1 MNDWGCTPRAPSF
14 ASGHRHARAG
24 LPLRAAC
31 GATVEQRDAASLQTL
46 PNLVRPSV
54 VLGLPRLDGVG
65 GHGGNVYVRAS
76 DKIESL
82 HEVRRKNKSQRY
94 LAESGEC
101 ST

>member
-1 MNDWGCTPRAPSF
+1 MERVEGRVEIDLFPFDWTLRSLIFVSQLCLTRRKEGRGWIDSL
-14 ASGHRHARAG
+14 RVYVKAG
-24 LPLRAAC
+24 T
-31 GATVEQRDAASLQTL
+31 GGT
-46 PNLVRPSV
+46 
-54 VLGLPRLDGVG
+54 GLPRLDGVG